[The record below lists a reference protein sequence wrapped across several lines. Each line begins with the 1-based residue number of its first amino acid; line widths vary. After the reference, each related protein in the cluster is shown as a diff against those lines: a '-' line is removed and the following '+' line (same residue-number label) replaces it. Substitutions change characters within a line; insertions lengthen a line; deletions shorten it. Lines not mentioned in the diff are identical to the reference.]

1 MSTTHLAYHHDS
13 TYHTY
18 ETTTTSITPFSDLPE
33 PARALFKEGT
43 DEHHVVITAG
53 TIFHPQGGG
62 QPSDTGT
69 MESLPSSASATAST
83 PPTKFTVLTARKT
96 NNQVLH
102 LGVFDPPSSQ
112 PFHADEPILQKI
124 DSAKRLL
131 HSRLHTA
138 GHVLGGAVRQ
148 LLEDKIEGFDEL
160 KASHFPGSAACEFRG
175 SIPGEWKGVIQER
188 VREIVEG
195 KVEVRVEW
203 WGVGE
208 FKKRGL
214 ERLLGGIAGDGDG
227 NGDGDRDGEGGEGRN
242 GGEEEGE
249 EKKLRVVVIDGVEA
263 YPCGGTH
270 VETTD
275 LCGEV
280 LVKKIVRKSGVSKVS
295 YSVD

>member
-1 MSTTHLAYHHDS
+1 MPTTYLAYHHDS
-13 TYHTY
+13 NLHTY
-18 ETTTTSITPFSDLPE
+18 QTTTTSSTPFADLPE
-33 PARALFKEGT
+33 PTRALFKDGT
-43 DEHHVVITAG
+43 HEHHVVITAG

-69 MESLPSSASATAST
+69 MESLPSSASSTAST
-83 PPTKFTVLTARKT
+83 PNTKFTVLTARKT

-102 LGVFDPPSSQ
+102 LGVFHPPSAA
-112 PFHADEPILQKI
+112 FHPDEPIRQTI
-124 DSAKRLL
+124 DPARRLL

-175 SIPGEWKGVIQER
+175 AIPGEWTGGIQER

-195 KVEVRVEW
+195 QVAVRVEW

-208 FKKRGL
+208 FEKRGL
-214 ERLLGGIAGDGDG
+214 ERLLGGVAGE
-227 NGDGDRDGEGGEGRN
+227 GEGGDGAN
-242 GGEEEGE
+242 GEEKEGQ

>member
-1 MSTTHLAYHHDS
+1 MSNTHLAYHHDS
-13 TYHTY
+13 SLHTY
-18 ETTTTSITPFSDLPE
+18 QTTATSITSFSNLPE
-33 PARALFKEGT
+33 PTRALFQERT
-43 DEHHVVITAG
+43 DQYYVVITAG

-69 MESLPSSASATAST
+69 MESLSSPPSST
-83 PPTKFTVLTARKT
+83 PTRFTVHTARKT

-102 LGVFDPPSSQ
+102 LGTFDPPSQ
-112 PFHADEPILQKI
+112 PFAPGEVITQQI
-124 DSAKRLL
+124 DPAKRLL

-175 SIPGEWKGVIQER
+175 LIPGEWKGGIQER
-188 VREIVEG
+188 VREIVG
-195 KVEVRVEW
+195 GGVEVRVEW

-208 FKKRGL
+208 FKERGL
-214 ERLLGGIAGDGDG
+214 GRLLGGIGIAGDPD
-227 NGDGDRDGEGGEGRN
+227 EGGN
-242 GGEEEGE
+242 GGEEEEGKG
-249 EKKLRVVVIDGVEA
+249 KKLRVVVIDGVEA

>member
-1 MSTTHLAYHHDS
+1 MPTTYLAYHYDGKL
-13 TYHTY
+13 HTY
-18 ETTTTSITPFSDLPE
+18 ETTTTSITPFSALPE
-33 PARALFKEGT
+33 PTRALFKEGT
-43 DEHHVVITAG
+43 DEHYVVTTAG

-69 MESLPSSASATAST
+69 MELLPSRPST
-83 PPTKFTVLTARKT
+83 PPTKFTVHTARKS

-102 LGVFDPPSSQ
+102 LGTFDSSSQ
-112 PFHADEPILQKI
+112 LFTPGEIILQKI
-124 DSAKRLL
+124 DPAKRLL

-175 SIPGEWKGVIQER
+175 LIPGEWKGGIQER

-195 KVEVRVEW
+195 KVVVRVEW
-203 WGVGE
+203 WRVGDFE
-208 FKKRGL
+208 ERGL
-214 ERLLGGIAGDGDG
+214 GRLLGGIAGDGDG
-227 NGDGDRDGEGGEGRN
+227 DGDEN
-242 GGEEEGE
+242 GGEEEEGK
-249 EKKLRVVVIDGVEA
+249 EKKLRVVVIDGVET

-270 VETTD
+270 VDTTD

-280 LVKKIVRKSGVSKVS
+280 LVKKIVRKSGVSKWLW
-295 YSVD
+295 YAGEQTRL